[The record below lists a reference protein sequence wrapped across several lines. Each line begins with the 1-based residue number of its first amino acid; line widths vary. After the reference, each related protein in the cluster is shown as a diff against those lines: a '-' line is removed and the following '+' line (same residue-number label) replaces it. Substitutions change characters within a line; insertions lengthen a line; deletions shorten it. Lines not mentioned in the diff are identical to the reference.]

1 MQDHMET
8 SGKKFFFI
16 KASKV
21 HLISVS
27 DNDKLDSS
35 ESLVAVEFESIR
47 LDFSDTRGTLE

>member
-1 MQDHMET
+1 MQDHMDT